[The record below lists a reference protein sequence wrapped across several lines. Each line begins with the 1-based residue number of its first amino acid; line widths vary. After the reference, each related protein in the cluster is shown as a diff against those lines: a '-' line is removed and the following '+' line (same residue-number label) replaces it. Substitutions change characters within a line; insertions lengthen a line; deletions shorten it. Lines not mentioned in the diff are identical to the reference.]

1 MKLTAFASCGAL
13 AILVAACAAPGDDK
27 KVALEPL
34 ACVWP
39 GTSQT
44 APAWTCDQPVEGL
57 EVSAV
62 GIYEKTAA
70 GLQFQKDQAT
80 AAARVAL
87 ARNMRTRVNSM
98 IKQYAE
104 TTGAANA
111 ETVDR
116 VNTSVSKLIT
126 NEVLDGTRI
135 YQSVVS
141 PNGTMYVLLG
151 LDAKL
156 AARKTEEIIKTSMNN
171 DRAAWQQFKAKQAQD
186 ELAAEIA
193 AQPPKP

>member
-1 MKLTAFASCGAL
+1 MKFTAFASCGAL
-13 AILVAACAAPGDDK
+13 ALVLAACAAPNSEN
-27 KVALEPL
+27 KVVLAPL
-34 ACVWP
+34 PCVWP
-39 GTSQT
+39 GTTQA
-44 APAWTCDQPVEGL
+44 APGWTCDQPVEGL
-57 EVSAV
+57 EISAV

-126 NEVLDGTRI
+126 NEVLDGTRV

-141 PNGTMYVLLG
+141 PAGTMYVLVG

-156 AARKTEEIIKTSMNN
+156 AARKTEDVIKTSMSN

-193 AQPPKP
+193 AQPSKP